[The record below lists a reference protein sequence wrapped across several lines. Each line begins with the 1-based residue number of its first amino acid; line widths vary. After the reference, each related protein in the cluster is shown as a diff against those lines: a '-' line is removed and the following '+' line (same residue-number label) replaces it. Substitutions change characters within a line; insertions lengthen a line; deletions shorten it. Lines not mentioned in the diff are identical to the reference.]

1 MSFVATAPAKVIL
14 VGEHAV
20 VYGIPAIA
28 VPVTSLSA
36 CARATRTPR
45 TLALTATDIGHTVV
59 YGDTD
64 ADEAARPLLLMLNHI
79 VERLHL
85 ADPVGEIVV
94 SSTIPFSSGLGSS
107 AAVSTAVARA
117 IACLH
122 DLRLSPDELNAIV
135 FETETIFHGTPSG
148 IDNTVVVHQSPI
160 YFVKNRPIEKLNPQG
175 ELHFLIADSGSS
187 ASTRAA
193 VAHVR
198 ALFHSD
204 RQATQATFDG
214 ICKIVESAK
223 SCIQNGHAEELGR
236 LMVQNHFLLK
246 RLQVSSPKLDALVET
261 ALAAGALGAKMSG
274 GGMGGNMIALVGNSS
289 QNDVKRALINAGAV
303 DVRHF
308 VLRQEQTS
316 S

>member
-59 YGDTD
+59 HGDTD

-85 ADPVGEIVV
+85 ADPVGEIAV

-107 AAVSTAVARA
+107 AAVSTAVVRA

-135 FETETIFHGTPSG
+135 YETETIFHGTPSG

-175 ELHFLIADSGSS
+175 ELHFLIADSGSP
-187 ASTRAA
+187 ASTLAA

-198 ALFHSD
+198 ALYQQ
-204 RQATQATFDG
+204 RQA
-214 ICKIVESAK
+214 SY
-223 SCIQNGHAEELGR
+223 
-236 LMVQNHFLLK
+236 
-246 RLQVSSPKLDALVET
+246 P
-261 ALAAGALGAKMSG
+261 SG
-274 GGMGGNMIALVGNSS
+274 
-289 QNDVKRALINAGAV
+289 
-303 DVRHF
+303 F
-308 VLRQEQTS
+308 
-316 S
+316 